1 MKISSLFSVLLLALA
16 IPGLAANTLA
26 ASTATLTPD
35 SQYLLPG
42 GGTVTLTANLA
53 GYPGTT
59 SAVGWAVN
67 LPAGWSYVSGTGE
80 PGVKPAANATGT
92 LEWAYITIPDSAS
105 FSFTVSYPAGLTT
118 AQSVTSSVIV
128 RAAGIPAETIT
139 PPAVQLTLAGAP
151 VITSAT
157 TVNATYGSTLT
168 YTITATSPIT
178 ISQFGAAGLPSGLSL
193 DANTGAISG
202 APTQTG
208 DFTVTLSAT
217 NAAGTGSA
225 TAHFVVS
232 QANAS
237 ITLTAL
243 SHTYDGTAKRATATT
258 TPAGLTVNITYDGS
272 PNPPVNAGD
281 YRVVATIVST
291 DYSATA
297 SGTLAIAKAPQTIAF
312 APAGVV
318 QPGQSTTLSATASS
332 GLAVS
337 FTLVSGS
344 ATLTGD
350 TLHVTGAGNVVVRA
364 TQAGNQNYLPASAEQ
379 TINSAKLSQTIDF
392 PPLPDCQAEDR
403 SFTVAVSASSG
414 LPVSLTLV
422 SGPALLSGRTVT
434 LTGAAGPVVIR
445 ATQAG
450 DSNYNPAPPVTR
462 EFRVNASRHRVY
474 FGHVQDRPRQAASL
488 SARERSAAAIDVGDL
503 AAVLPA
509 NSNTG
514 SLLIVAP
521 AVGLDALVAFTLDS
535 AARFETSVTQHATAS
550 ITAPRTVALR
560 GQLTGS
566 ILSGTIDELGLSF
579 TTVVESTSGP
589 SVAAAGLYRSS
600 MLVSAEGET
609 YTVVGSNNNVLVLT
623 MTPTVMVGGT
633 TTLAADR
640 TFTLSATAVTGQTGV
655 TIHGAVDTPTTTV
668 RGTIAV
674 PNEAPHDFSGLN
686 TGTVRTD
693 RMVNL
698 SSRARVGDGERL
710 LITGFVL
717 GGTQPKPVLIRAVGP
732 GLQPF
737 GIQSPLTNPRIR
749 VFRDGALVT
758 ENDDWGSNSDP
769 AAIAAAG
776 RRAGAF
782 GITSGSTDAALLLTL
797 TPGVYTTHVTGGDG
811 VALAEIYDASENP
824 NADYQRLVNISS
836 RGEVSGGEGV
846 LIGGFVVTGNSPKR
860 VLLRGVGPGL
870 AAQNVSHPL
879 PDPVLKVFQKSTQVA
894 ENDDWGT
901 DAVHVA
907 DAGRITGAFPLANGS
922 RDAAI
927 ILTLAPGLYTAV
939 VEGKAGATG
948 IAMVEIYEIPE

>member
-1 MKISSLFSVLLLALA
+1 MKTSSLISVGLLALA
-16 IPGLAANTLA
+16 ISRFTAMSHA

-59 SAVGWAVN
+59 SAVGWAVT
-67 LPAGWSYVSGTGE
+67 LPAGWSYVNGTGE

-92 LEWAYITIPDSAS
+92 LEWAYITIPESAT
-105 FSFTVSYPAGLTT
+105 FGFTVSYPAGLTT
-118 AQSVTSSVIV
+118 EQSLTSSVIV
-128 RAAGIPAETIT
+128 RAAGVPAETIT
-139 PPAVQLTLAGAP
+139 PPAVRLTLAGAP
-151 VITSAT
+151 VITSTT

-168 YTITATSPIT
+168 YAITATSPIA
-178 ISQFGAAGLPSGLSL
+178 ISQYGAAGLPSGLSL
-193 DANTGAISG
+193 DPNTGAISG

-225 TAHFVVS
+225 TVHFVVS

-237 ITLTAL
+237 ITLSGL
-243 SHTYDGTAKRATATT
+243 SHTYDGTARRATATT
-258 TPAGLTVNITYDGS
+258 TPSGLTVAITYDGGT
-272 PNPPVNAGD
+272 NPPVDAGD

-297 SGTLAIAKAPQTIAF
+297 SGTLTIAKAAQTITF

-337 FTLVSGS
+337 FALVSGS

-350 TLHVTGAGNVVVRA
+350 TLRVTGAGNVVVRA
-364 TQAGNQNYLPASAEQ
+364 TQDGNHNYLPATAEQ

-392 PPLPDCQAEDR
+392 PALPDRQASDGP
-403 SFTVAVSASSG
+403 FTIAASASSG
-414 LPVSLTLV
+414 LSVSLALV

-445 ATQAG
+445 ATQPG
-450 DSNYNPAPPVTR
+450 DSNYNPAPTVTR
-462 EFRVNASRHRVY
+462 EFTVNASQHRVY
-474 FGHVQDRPRQAASL
+474 FGHVQDHPRQAAGL
-488 SARERSAAAIDVGDL
+488 TGRGRSAAAVDVGDL

-521 AVGLDALVAFTLDS
+521 AVGLDALVAFTLDPS
-535 AARFETSVTQHATAS
+535 ARFETSVIQHATAS
-550 ITAPRTVALR
+550 ITAPRTVTVR
-560 GQLTGS
+560 GQLTGT

-579 TTVVESTSGP
+579 TTVVESSQGP

-600 MLVSAEGET
+600 LLVAADGET

-623 MTPTVMVGGT
+623 ITPTVMVGGT

-640 TFTLSATAVTGQTGV
+640 TFTLSATAVTGQAGV

-674 PNEAPHDFSGLN
+674 PNEAPQDFSGLN
-686 TGTVRTD
+686 SGTVRTD

-698 SSRARVGDGERL
+698 SSRARVGDGEKL

-717 GGTQPKPVLIRAVGP
+717 GGTQPKRVLIRAVGP

-737 GIQSPLTNPRIR
+737 GIQSPLANPRIR
-749 VFRDGALVT
+749 VFRDGTLVS
-758 ENDDWGSNSDP
+758 ENDDWGSNADP
-769 AAIAAAG
+769 TEIATAG

-797 TPGVYTTHVTGGDG
+797 TPGVYTTHITGGEG

-836 RGEVSGGEGV
+836 RGEVSAGEGV

-879 PDPVLKVFQKSTQVA
+879 PDPVLKIFQKSTQLA
-894 ENDDWGT
+894 ENDDWAT

-907 DAGRITGAFPLANGS
+907 EAARITGAFPLANGS
-922 RDAAI
+922 RDAAL
-927 ILTLAPGLYTAV
+927 ILTLSPGLYTAM

-948 IAMVEIYEIPE
+948 IAMVEIYEIPD